1 MIVPMKRLT
10 VVMLKGDRDRSLG
23 RLQDLGVLHLAAEP
37 AADDGGVA
45 EAREALKMARAA
57 TEALGR
63 VPTRRRGRA
72 APTAEADAAHLG
84 VPTPVV
90 AEEALRL
97 TRRLETFEHERDAL
111 EAEVAEFAPFGDF
124 DPARIRDLA
133 RRGLTVRLL
142 RAPAGWDPE
151 LPEDVVVE
159 AYATRRRHRHLAL
172 VGPTAAVD
180 AVDLGEGP
188 DAAEVLPLPE
198 HAPASLAQRLAFM
211 ETESRAAW
219 AHLAALASR
228 KDAVQALE
236 TTAAGQL
243 TFAEARATM
252 AEAGPLSLIRGYCPA
267 RAVPEVEAVAQA
279 EGWGL
284 LIEDIDDPTGVPI
297 AVDTP
302 RWARSIRALFGF
314 LGVLPGYDQVD
325 VSVPFLI
332 FFSLFFAMIVGDAG
346 YGLIFLGLTELGRW
360 RFKRAPRAVFSLLR
374 LLSVATVVWGAITGT
389 WFGIAVLPSP
399 LKDLEVRWLTDP
411 NHLILLSFAIGAI
424 HLTVAHGWN
433 VLRLLPSP
441 RALAEAGWIL
451 STWTMFFL
459 ARTLVLGAAFPHVL
473 VWVLTVGVVL
483 IALFMTPW
491 KALKDEW
498 FDHAMLPLSL
508 VSNFVDLVSYVRLF
522 AVGVATI
529 AVAQAFNQMAASA
542 GAGGFVAGLLGA
554 LILFLGHTLNILL
567 ASMGVLVHGVRLNT
581 LEFAGHLGLEWTGR
595 PYRPFAHP
603 QSEDERA

>member
-10 VVMLKGDRDRSLG
+10 VVMLTGDRNRSLE
-23 RLQDLGVLHLAAEP
+23 RLQDLGVLHLATGP
-37 AADDGGVA
+37 SSDDDGVA
-45 EAREALKMARAA
+45 EARKRLEMTHAA
-57 TEALGR
+57 TNALAR
-63 VPTRRRGRA
+63 VPARRRGRP
-72 APTAEADAAHLG
+72 APTPDADAEAHAA
-84 VPTPVV
+84 PVV

-111 EAEVAEFAPFGDF
+111 EAELADFAPFGDF
-124 DPARIRDLA
+124 DPARIRALA
-133 RRGLTVRLL
+133 HRGVTVRLV
-142 RAPAGWDPE
+142 RAPSGWDPE
-151 LPEDVVVE
+151 LPEDVVIE
-159 AYATRRRHRHLAL
+159 EYAPHRRHRHLAL
-172 VGPTAAVD
+172 VGPTASVD
-180 AVDLGEGP
+180 AVDLGQGP
-188 DAAEVLPLPE
+188 EAAEVLPLPK
-198 HAPASLAQRLAFM
+198 HDPASLGKRLESV
-211 ETESRAAW
+211 ETETRAAW
-219 AHLAALASR
+219 AHLARLARR
-228 KDAVQALE
+228 KDAVERLR
-236 TTAAGQL
+236 TAAEGQL

-267 RAVPEVEAVAQA
+267 RAIPEVEAFAEA

-284 LIEDIDDPTGVPI
+284 LIEDIDDPAGVPI
-297 AVDTP
+297 AVETP
-302 RWARSIRALFGF
+302 RWARSIRALFSF

-325 VSVPFLI
+325 VSVPFLV

-346 YGLIFLGLTELGRW
+346 YGLIFLVLTEVGRW
-360 RFKRAPRAVFSLLR
+360 RFKQAPRTIFSLLR
-374 LLSVATVVWGAITGT
+374 LLSVATVVWGALTGT
-389 WFGIAVLPSP
+389 WFGIAILPLP
-399 LKDLEVRWLTDP
+399 LKGLEVSWLTDP
-411 NHLILLSFAIGAI
+411 DHLILLSFVIGAV

-441 RALAEAGWIL
+441 RALAEVGWIL

-459 ARTLVLGAAFPHVL
+459 ARALVLGATFPHVL

-483 IALFMTPW
+483 IAGFMTPW

-542 GAGGFVAGLLGA
+542 GAGGFVAGLLAA

-603 QSEDERA
+603 QSEEERA